1 MCISCQRTKCTI
13 CLTWEVHIMHFVGMS
28 TIQDWLGDKR
38 DDQWLAQAIGCSR
51 SQASRIRRGESRPS
65 PERAFLIEK
74 LSRGKVKAAHLLTH
88 QRT

>member
-1 MCISCQRTKCTI
+1 MCISCQRTKCTFH
-13 CLTWEVHIMHFVGMS
+13 LTHKVHIMHFVAMS

-74 LSRGKVKAAHLLTH
+74 LSRGKVKAAELLTG
-88 QRT
+88 QRA